1 MSVYVPSHI
10 RAARRMSAF
19 ILFVIGVS
27 LMVGLYYVKTRAQSA
42 RKDVVR
48 LERLI
53 AEEEAAL
60 QVLRAEIAFLE
71 GPERLKL
78 YSEEQLGLAPIAV
91 ENVISLNDIAGRFPL
106 AEPQAVPV
114 TQAQQP

>member
-60 QVLRAEIAFLE
+60 QVLRAVCRPLFFSSLAFL
-71 GPERLKL
+71 
-78 YSEEQLGLAPIAV
+78 
-91 ENVISLNDIAGRFPL
+91 
-106 AEPQAVPV
+106 
-114 TQAQQP
+114 

>member
-71 GPERLKL
+71 SPERLKL
-78 YSEEQLGLAPIAV
+78 YGEQQLGLVPISV
-91 ENVISLNDIAGRFPL
+91 ENAIALEDIAAEFPL
-106 AEPQAVPV
+106 SEFALSEVE
-114 TQAQQP
+114 QP